1 MKKYEIGTII
11 FFPYIGESK
20 CEIIPAQ
27 IQENIKTRKLIE
39 GNIVESENY
48 VIKFVNGK
56 TLNLDEETTHFTS
69 FEEITEYL
77 KAFFNER
84 VDIARKRAEE
94 LILSRFNINVKQEE
108 TTPGMLIPQLITQE
122 DKTTQISGNMSLDAN
137 SDPDYYIVETDA
149 GSVKV
154 RKQPRK

>member
-56 TLNLDEETTHFTS
+56 TLNL
-69 FEEITEYL
+69 
-77 KAFFNER
+77 
-84 VDIARKRAEE
+84 
-94 LILSRFNINVKQEE
+94 
-108 TTPGMLIPQLITQE
+108 
-122 DKTTQISGNMSLDAN
+122 
-137 SDPDYYIVETDA
+137 
-149 GSVKV
+149 
-154 RKQPRK
+154 